1 MKAGSSC
8 HHQCSSDGLVVLV
21 YERSSNMC
29 ILCMGGMGQ
38 IDKWCQVWIW
48 HGKKVMIQ
56 GYGTKKVWGGY
67 DTSAGSMP
75 QVWYRGM
82 VQLVQRGMDGLCMP
96 VSTRHF
102 FACFRAKDV
111 CQPGPSPLSQLF
123 VFCIFAYLVQMQRYK
138 IQIQMQKHK
147 IEAGGYYCWDIF
159 LRAVCW
165 PPMWSGLTSQKSPCR
180 V

>member
-1 MKAGSSC
+1 M
-8 HHQCSSDGLVVLV
+8 L
-21 YERSSNMC
+21 C
-29 ILCMGGMGQ
+29 ILCMGGVGQ

-56 GYGTKKVWGGY
+56 GCGTKKGWVGY
-67 DTSAGSMP
+67 GYGTSAGSMP

-147 IEAGGYYCWDIF
+147 IAAGGYYCWDIF